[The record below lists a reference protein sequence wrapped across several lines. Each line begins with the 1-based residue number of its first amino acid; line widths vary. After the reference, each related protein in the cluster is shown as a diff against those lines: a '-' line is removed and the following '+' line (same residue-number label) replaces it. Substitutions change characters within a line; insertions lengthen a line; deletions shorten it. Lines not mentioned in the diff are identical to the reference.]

1 MTMRTTYQHRAE
13 ECRAMAEGFRDP
25 NLKRQLL
32 QIADEYDQMARQA
45 AALEIQLQELAASKL
60 KQER

>member
-1 MTMRTTYQHRAE
+1 MPGDGRRFPRPKFETSV
-13 ECRAMAEGFRDP
+13 
-25 NLKRQLL
+25 L